1 MNEFNLIIDLV
12 LAIIAAFV
20 GGAIVMRMG
29 QPPVLGY
36 LLAGLAIGP
45 HAIGLVSDVDRVRV
59 LAEIGVAFL
68 MFALGVE
75 FSLVELRRVRNVAVF
90 GGATQILLVMAMGLP
105 VGRMLGL
112 DWRGG
117 IYLGSLMALSS
128 TMVAIK
134 LLMDRGEMD
143 SLHGRIALGF
153 LIVQDLSVV
162 PLMVILP
169 TLARPE
175 GNLLV
180 PLAIAVGKAVVV
192 LLVTYYLGT
201 RVIPWLLLRVAE
213 TNSREMFL
221 LAVVTLALG
230 TAIATNYF
238 GLSFAFGAF
247 LAGIIVSESEF
258 NRQVLAE
265 IMPLRDIFA
274 TLFFVSVGMLINLS
288 FVLTNALMV
297 LSVVGVIIIGKF
309 VVCAALP
316 LAFGYPGRAAI
327 FAGLTLAQIG
337 EFSFVLAQLG
347 LDRGIISDYLYS
359 LTLTAALGTILLAPT
374 LLTLAPATT
383 KALQSLPGLG
393 RLFAERAVVY
403 GEKEMAQLT
412 QHVVIAGFGRVGR
425 ELADALERRGFKYA
439 VIDYNPHVVEEAKRR
454 NIPAVYGDAANEA
467 VLAHVNLPKA
477 RVLAITLP
485 EPAVA
490 EVAIRNARRIN
501 SRLDIIVRAHSVLE
515 LQRMR
520 QTGATEVVHP
530 EFEAGLEF
538 IRHTL
543 HRFGVSRT
551 EIQAFLNG
559 RREGY
564 YG

>member
-1 MNEFNLIIDLV
+1 
-12 LAIIAAFV
+12 
-20 GGAIVMRMG
+20 
-29 QPPVLGY
+29 
-36 LLAGLAIGP
+36 
-45 HAIGLVSDVDRVRV
+45 
-59 LAEIGVAFL
+59 
-68 MFALGVE
+68 
-75 FSLVELRRVRNVAVF
+75 
-90 GGATQILLVMAMGLP
+90 
-105 VGRMLGL
+105 
-112 DWRGG
+112 
-117 IYLGSLMALSS
+117 
-128 TMVAIK
+128 
-134 LLMDRGEMD
+134 
-143 SLHGRIALGF
+143 
-153 LIVQDLSVV
+153 
-162 PLMVILP
+162 
-169 TLARPE
+169 
-175 GNLLV
+175 
-180 PLAIAVGKAVVV
+180 
-192 LLVTYYLGT
+192 
-201 RVIPWLLLRVAE
+201 
-213 TNSREMFL
+213 
-221 LAVVTLALG
+221 
-230 TAIATNYF
+230 
-238 GLSFAFGAF
+238 
-247 LAGIIVSESEF
+247 
-258 NRQVLAE
+258 
-265 IMPLRDIFA
+265 
-274 TLFFVSVGMLINLS
+274 
-288 FVLTNALMV
+288 
-297 LSVVGVIIIGKF
+297 